1 MFLSITLAGFGS
13 SFGTA
18 KSGVGMATGGLINA
32 APLTKLTLPVIMAG
46 VLAIYGLITLLVIN
60 TKVNAYK
67 YGMPLYVGY
76 SHFAAGACNGIA
88 SLSAGIAIGVA
99 G

>member
-1 MFLSITLAGFGS
+1 MSNNSYHNYQACPETGVFWSFLGMFLSITLAGFGS

-60 TKVNAYK
+60 TKVNSY
-67 YGMPLYVGY
+67 
-76 SHFAAGACNGIA
+76 
-88 SLSAGIAIGVA
+88 
-99 G
+99 